1 MVTLQYADLKF
12 LSVWTSPTRSDL
24 ARLIYETATN
34 NDNSTVYYIDATN
47 RFPLKEFQQITSP
60 NNKEVYD
67 RIRIITCLDL
77 AELAITV
84 NKVVQV
90 LNMDKIHRQQRQS
103 DKDETSAADNRTE
116 ILLVLQ
122 GLELMFRNTQLNCS
136 PSESHLALRDLLLR
150 LRTIA
155 NNTASESLKLRTILT
170 FPREELLKFRNQS
183 TNDTK
188 RLKSSTINGNTFG
201 EYVAKYYADIVM

>member
-1 MVTLQYADLKF
+1 MITAQYNDLKL
-12 LSVWTSPTRSDL
+12 LSVWTSPARSDL
-24 ARLIYETATN
+24 AHFIYQTVAN
-34 NDNSTVYYIDATN
+34 NGNSTVYYIDATN

-77 AELAITV
+77 AELAVTV

-103 DKDETSAADNRTE
+103 DKDETSAAENRTE

-150 LRTIA
+150 LRAIA
-155 NNTASESLKLRTILT
+155 NNTTSDSLILRTILT
-170 FPREELLKFRNQS
+170 FPREELLKFMSRAA
-183 TNDTK
+183 NDSK
-188 RLKSSTINGNTFG
+188 RLKSSLINGNTLG
-201 EYVAKYYADIVM
+201 EYVAKYYADIVI

>member
-1 MVTLQYADLKF
+1 MVQYSDLKL
-12 LSVWTSPTRSDL
+12 LSIWTSPARSEL
-24 ARLIYETATN
+24 AQLIYETVTKD
-34 NDNSTVYYIDATN
+34 DNSTVYYIDATN

-60 NNKEVYD
+60 NDKEIYD

-90 LNMDKIHRQQRQS
+90 LNMDKIHRQQRQN
-103 DKDETSAADNRTE
+103 DKDENPAE

-136 PSESHLALRDLLLR
+136 PNESHLALRDLLLR

-155 NNTASESLKLRTILT
+155 NNTASDNLKLRTMLT
-170 FPREELLKFRNQS
+170 FPREELLKFVNRS
-183 TNDTK
+183 TNDNK
-188 RLKSSTINGNTFG
+188 RLKTSSINGNTLG
-201 EYVAKYYADIVM
+201 EYVAKYYADIVI